1 MSRFKEIYDQYC
13 DWLVDIVSNGRFAK
27 GISYTKLLSQ
37 LQSIPFRYGKM
48 KKDKN
53 RVEDGIYLRYRFA
66 RDDQDCC
73 KFPVLRQGECSVLE
87 MMIALAVRCEETIM
101 DDPRYGDRTGQW
113 FWQMISSMGLSCMTD
128 DVYDEESVNRV
139 VDRMMSRNYE
149 PNGKGGLFTIRG
161 FEGDLR
167 EEDIWTQL
175 CWYLDSIA

>member
-73 KFPVLRQGECSVLE
+73 KNPVLRQGECSVLE

-113 FWQMISSMGLSCMTD
+113 FWQMISSMLYC
-128 DVYDEESVNRV
+128 NQRV
-139 VDRMMSRNYE
+139 C
-149 PNGKGGLFTIRG
+149 
-161 FEGDLR
+161 FECL
-167 EEDIWTQL
+167 
-175 CWYLDSIA
+175 